1 MLRVIRMIIARKCV
15 EGKAPLVATGMEVHR
30 VTGLTIAEQVAA
42 VEALGDKVITGR
54 TLTDVYY
61 KLRER

>member
-15 EGKAPLVATGMEVHR
+15 EGKTPLVATGMDVHR
-30 VTGLTIAEQVAA
+30 VTGLTIAEQMTA